1 MMNTR
6 VVHQSF
12 FRIIEAMVWQ
22 ADDKQVFPLRKS
34 FELIN
39 KFSKTIVSEGKS
51 IRNFFFQTMIGYF
64 KRFMAAQGKE
74 SSMPGLVSVSLLYL
88 TVEVLEG
95 DVIVYSPWVFR
106 SSILK
111 STSAV
116 NCWYP
121 LPSK

>member
-74 SSMPGLVSVSLLYL
+74 SSMPG
-88 TVEVLEG
+88 
-95 DVIVYSPWVFR
+95 VILYSPHVTKADKMR
-106 SSILK
+106 MHSSRIRINPKDTLAMAFFGE
-111 STSAV
+111 SR
-116 NCWYP
+116 
-121 LPSK
+121 

>member
-39 KFSKTIVSEGKS
+39 KFSQAIIGEGKG
-51 IRNFFFQTMIGYF
+51 IGNLFFQAMIRYF
-64 KRFMAAQGKE
+64 KRLMAAQGKKGC
-74 SSMPGLVSVSLLYL
+74 MPGLVSIPLLYL

-95 DVIVYSPWVFR
+95 DVIVYSPWIFR
-106 SSILK
+106 SFILK

-116 NCWYP
+116 RCWYP

>member
-1 MMNTR
+1 
-6 VVHQSF
+6 
-12 FRIIEAMVWQ
+12 
-22 ADDKQVFPLRKS
+22 
-34 FELIN
+34 
-39 KFSKTIVSEGKS
+39 
-51 IRNFFFQTMIGYF
+51 MIGYF

-95 DVIVYSPWVFR
+95 DVIVYSPMGFFR

-111 STSAV
+111 SISAV